1 MILLGLARD
10 GRVVDRVALSAL
22 ARRLPD
28 ATDCFVFCHGWL
40 NDRDEARAAAAR
52 FFSLM
57 LGATA
62 PLGDRV
68 RPLRV
73 AVAWPSKPFA
83 VDGRGAP
90 SQAEGVVE
98 LLPNMADMASREP
111 GRLQRLLATVAD
123 ALVPRSPED
132 EIELDALRRR
142 ARQPAAG
149 RGGAG
154 LSLANA
160 LSFWMMKQRAGEI
173 GERLGREV
181 LAPLMASADAVRL
194 HLVGH
199 SFGAKLLTSAV
210 FGGLPA
216 DSLTLLLG
224 AFSAFAFAD
233 EVPNMGRPGYY
244 RRVLVERRVRGPIAV
259 LFSAHDRALTS
270 LYPAVTSA
278 GQSDRSR
285 SQHPGRFGHSRDVVA
300 QSALGALG
308 ARGIG
313 APEIDLIEA
322 QRTGIPQRAVVNV
335 NASSVVRAAEW
346 LIGAHRDIHHPEI
359 ANLVVLAAGL
369 LQGGPEG
376 LRPRPRDPLA
386 RP

>member
-1 MILLGLARD
+1 
-10 GRVVDRVALSAL
+10 
-22 ARRLPD
+22 
-28 ATDCFVFCHGWL
+28 
-40 NDRDEARAAAAR
+40 
-52 FFSLM
+52 
-57 LGATA
+57 
-62 PLGDRV
+62 
-68 RPLRV
+68 
-73 AVAWPSKPFA
+73 
-83 VDGRGAP
+83 
-90 SQAEGVVE
+90 
-98 LLPNMADMASREP
+98 MADMASREP
-111 GRLQRLLATVAD
+111 GRLHRLLATVAD

-142 ARQPAAG
+142 ARQPTAG

-181 LAPLMASADAVRL
+181 LAPLMASAGAVRL

-199 SFGAKLLTSAV
+199 SFGAKLLTSALL
-210 FGGLPA
+210 GGLPA

-224 AFSAFAFAD
+224 AFSAFAFAG

-244 RRVLVERRVRGPIAV
+244 RRVLVDRQVRGPIAV

-278 GQSDRSR
+278 SQTDRSR

-322 QRTGIPQRAVVNV
+322 QRTSIPQRAVVNV
-335 NASSVVRAAEW
+335 NASSVVRASEW

-369 LQGGPEG
+369 LQGGPDG
-376 LRPRPRDPLA
+376 LRPRPHDPLS
-386 RP
+386 RV